1 MSLTLPVVDE
11 SGPVRDGA
19 RSLLNVYMGV
29 VDVTDEIASTWA
41 GLNTVYSAP
50 EAPDVMDAMTQP
62 GMCARTLAADADG
75 VCAAL
80 LAYADRL
87 DELKMIRE
95 QLAADIAAH
104 ETKAAA
110 VSQGSLQSDDATA
123 QQNQQNQQ
131 DLLSTE
137 AMALEGRI
145 ARFIQALEE
154 AQQECSSK
162 IRATQISAT
171 HPGQNIA
178 GLTGVGAFL
187 AVPPITSLTDPRP
200 WQVNGARHGRLRSGK
215 NHQKQHESS
224 GAMGLGA
231 PVPGESAP
239 MPRPDPWQ
247 YPGDNKREGSGPY
260 AQRGANLGDH
270 MVHDA
275 ATSAAV
281 GMGPFWPDAS
291 RNLLHFLNNSGKPLD
306 MNTNGMLEDL
316 PSLQNNVNSDL
327 NRMTTEAVE
336 NAKAS
341 GYTGPVTYP
350 FVTGWQNEYAT
361 KSENANWYYATAGYQ
376 HATAGTITVHP
387 DGSYTYKYQVHTAD
401 RYNWDGDKETGI
413 GPFTV
418 TDKQL
423 QELHRAGIAQEY
435 DLVGE
440 SSVRTGP

>member
-41 GLNTVYSAP
+41 GLSTTYSTP
-50 EAPDVMDAMTQP
+50 EAPDVLEAMTHP
-62 GMCARTLAADADG
+62 GTCARTLAADAG
-75 VCAAL
+75 GACAAL

-87 DELKMIRE
+87 DELKTLRE
-95 QLAADIAAH
+95 QLTADIATH
-104 ETKAAA
+104 EAKAAA
-110 VSQGSLQSDDATA
+110 TSQDSTQSDDPIA
-123 QQNQQNQQ
+123 QQHQQN
-131 DLLSTE
+131 LLHSE
-137 AMALEGRI
+137 AVALEGRV

-162 IRATQISAT
+162 IHAAQGNTAHIGGGVATLTAGG
-171 HPGQNIA
+171 PGLI
-178 GLTGVGAFL
+178 
-187 AVPPITSLTDPRP
+187 PIEPDPRV
-200 WQVNGARHGRLRSGK
+200 WDVGQARDGRFRSGT
-215 NHQKQHESS
+215 NQEEHHESS

-247 YPGDNKREGSGPY
+247 YPGDSEGEGSGPH

-270 MVHDA
+270 LKHEA
-275 ATSAAV
+275 ATSAAY
-281 GMGPFWPDAS
+281 GMAPFWPDAA
-291 RNLLHFLNNSGKPLD
+291 RNLFHFLNNSGRPLD
-306 MNTNGMLEDL
+306 MNTNGMLKDL

-327 NRMTTEAVE
+327 NRMTSEAVE
-336 NAKAS
+336 KAKTS

-350 FVTGWQNEYAT
+350 FVTDWQDEYAE
-361 KSENANWYYATAGYQ
+361 KSENANWFYATGGYQ
-376 HATAGTITVHP
+376 HATAGTITVYP
-387 DGSYTYKYQVHTAD
+387 DGSYKYAYQVHTAD
-401 RYNWDGDKETGI
+401 RYNWDGDKKTGI
-413 GPFTV
+413 GPLTIYD
-418 TDKQL
+418 TEL
-423 QELHRAGIAQEY
+423 QELHRAGIAQEF

>member
-41 GLNTVYSAP
+41 GLSTVYSAP
-50 EAPDVMDAMTQP
+50 EAPDVLDAMTQP

-75 VCAAL
+75 ACAAL

-87 DELKMIRE
+87 DELKTIRE
-95 QLAADIAAH
+95 QLAAH

-123 QQNQQNQQ
+123 QQHQQ

-137 AMALEGRI
+137 AMALEGRV

-187 AVPPITSLTDPRP
+187 AVPPIIPLTDPRP
-200 WQVNGARHGRLRSGK
+200 WQVHRARHGRLRSGK
-215 NHQKQHESS
+215 NHQKQHESN
-224 GAMGLGA
+224 GAIGLGTS
-231 PVPGESAP
+231 VPGESAP

-247 YPGDNKREGSGPY
+247 YPGDSEGEGSGPH

-270 MVHDA
+270 MAHDA

-281 GMGPFWPDAS
+281 GMEAFWPDAS

-316 PSLQNNVNSDL
+316 PALQNNVNSDL

-336 NAKAS
+336 KAKDS

-350 FVTGWQNEYAT
+350 FVTDWQNEPVH
-361 KSENANWYYATAGYQ
+361 ENESRNWYYATNGYRY
-376 HATAGTITVHP
+376 ATAGTITVHP

-401 RYNWDGDKETGI
+401 RYNWDGDKKTDI

-440 SSVRTGP
+440 SSVKTGP

>member
-41 GLNTVYSAP
+41 GLSTAYSTP
-50 EAPDVMDAMTQP
+50 EAPDVLDAMTQP
-62 GMCARTLAADADG
+62 GTCARTLAADADG
-75 VCAAL
+75 ACAAL

-87 DELKMIRE
+87 DELKTLRE
-95 QLAADIAAH
+95 QLTADIAAH
-104 ETKAAA
+104 EAKAAA
-110 VSQGSLQSDDATA
+110 TSQESAQSDDPTA
-123 QQNQQNQQ
+123 QQHQQN
-131 DLLSTE
+131 LLHSE
-137 AMALEGRI
+137 AVALEGRV

-162 IRATQISAT
+162 IHAAQGNTAHIGGGVAT
-171 HPGQNIA
+171 
-178 GLTGVGAFL
+178 LTGGGPGL
-187 AVPPITSLTDPRP
+187 IPIEPDPRV
-200 WQVNGARHGRLRSGK
+200 WDVGQARDGRFRSGT
-215 NHQKQHESS
+215 NQEEHHESS

-247 YPGDNKREGSGPY
+247 YPGDSEGEGSGPH

-270 MVHDA
+270 LKHEA
-275 ATSAAV
+275 ATSAAY
-281 GMGPFWPDAS
+281 GMAPFWPDAA
-291 RNLLHFLNNSGKPLD
+291 RNLFHFLNNSGRPLD
-306 MNTNGMLEDL
+306 MNTNGMLKDL

-327 NRMTTEAVE
+327 NRMTSEAVE
-336 NAKAS
+336 KAKTS

-350 FVTGWQNEYAT
+350 FVTDWQDEYAE
-361 KSENANWYYATAGYQ
+361 KSENANWFYATGGYQ
-376 HATAGTITVHP
+376 HATAGTITVYP
-387 DGSYTYKYQVHTAD
+387 DGSYKYTYQVHTAD
-401 RYNWDGDKETGI
+401 RYNWDGDKKTGI
-413 GPFTV
+413 GPLTIYD
-418 TDKQL
+418 TEL
-423 QELHRAGIAQEY
+423 QELHRAGIAQEF

>member
-19 RSLLNVYMGV
+19 RMLLNVYTGV

-41 GLNTVYSAP
+41 GLSTAYSTP
-50 EAPDVMDAMTQP
+50 EAPDVLEAMTQP
-62 GMCARTLAADADG
+62 GTCARTLAADADG
-75 VCAAL
+75 ACAAL

-87 DELKMIRE
+87 DELKTLRE
-95 QLAADIAAH
+95 QLTADIAAH
-104 ETKAAA
+104 EAKAAA
-110 VSQGSLQSDDATA
+110 TSQDSAQSDDPTA
-123 QQNQQNQQ
+123 QQHQQN
-131 DLLSTE
+131 LLHSE
-137 AMALEGRI
+137 AVALEGRV
-145 ARFIQALEE
+145 ARFVQALEE

-162 IRATQISAT
+162 IHAAQGNTAHIGGGVAT
-171 HPGQNIA
+171 
-178 GLTGVGAFL
+178 LTGGGPGL
-187 AVPPITSLTDPRP
+187 IPIEPDPRV
-200 WQVNGARHGRLRSGK
+200 WDVGQARDGRFRSGT
-215 NHQKQHESS
+215 NQEEHHESS

-316 PSLQNNVNSDL
+316 PSLRNNVNSDL

-336 NAKAS
+336 NAKDS

-401 RYNWDGDKETGI
+401 RYNWDGDKKTGI